1 MIKHSEKI
9 LAGLGILAV
18 IGLAQGA
25 KAMTSGEC
33 EQLSGNMYLAAIER
47 GECDIGIETAAGP
60 QPTASTET
68 DSVPGEDGGDDGDG
82 GDGNRDGR
90 NGGEGGGGG
99 GGGGGGRGGGD
110 GGRDNSGG
118 SRSTA
123 TR

>member
-60 QPTASTET
+60 QPTANTET
-68 DSVPGEDGGDDGDG
+68 DTVPDEDGD
-82 GDGNRDGR
+82 RDREGR
-90 NGGEGGGGG
+90 NGGEG

-118 SRSTA
+118 SRGTA

>member
-68 DSVPGEDGGDDGDG
+68 DSVPGEDGDGGDEGDG
-82 GDGNRDGR
+82 GGNRDGR

-99 GGGGGGRGGGD
+99 GGGRGGGD
-110 GGRDNSGG
+110 GGRDSSGG
-118 SRSTA
+118 SRGTA